1 MPDVTD
7 GMCYAV
13 VLIGSGQPVYGGRSL
28 ALAAQALEPGTT
40 YGKSYGCRADL
51 ALAEAQGRASFFRRG
66 GRQ

>member
-1 MPDVTD
+1 MAGVTG

-13 VLIGSGQPVYGGRSL
+13 VLIGSGQLVYSGRSL

-40 YGKSYGCRADL
+40 YGKSYGCRVDL
-51 ALAEAQGRASFFRRG
+51 AFAEARERASFFRRG